1 MDVKNRQ
8 RVFLSV
14 FFFLSGI
21 CFSSW
26 ASRIP
31 TIKTFFGYNEAE
43 LGTILLFMPIS
54 SLIGLPISGWLVA
67 RYDSRIPM
75 VFGFLGVS
83 LAVVS
88 IGFATA
94 DVVLIA
100 SLCVFSFSMRVLN
113 ISMNT
118 QAIALQKLFDRK
130 INGSFHGLWSTGGIV
145 GVGFSTVMVATD
157 VSISTHLLI
166 ISLLTLVV
174 TFFSYR
180 YLLRNDRA
188 TTGNKLI
195 LGKPDPYIAYL
206 GLLVFFA
213 GLCEGGM
220 FDWSGIYFKEVVQ
233 VEIFTW
239 GYLTYMICMAL
250 SRFASDFVVEWIGMA
265 KTYLVSAGFI
275 FFGIMLAVIF
285 PTFWPSMIGFCFTG
299 FGTAAIIP
307 MTFTLASGSK
317 KYSPGMAISLIATYG
332 IVGMFIGPPLV
343 GYLAHAFN
351 LRVSFLIFAFSG
363 AMFIPV
369 SQLFFRYKRSL
380 SLDAR
385 PNGMD
390 TTR

>member
-1 MDVKNRQ
+1 MDLKSRQ
-8 RVFLSV
+8 RIFLGV
-14 FFFLSGI
+14 FFFISGF

-31 TIKTFFGYNEAE
+31 TIKTFFDYNEAE

-75 VFGFLGVS
+75 SFAFVT
-83 LAVVS
+83 LALALLS
-88 IGFATA
+88 IGFATTDFA
-94 DVVLIA
+94 LIA
-100 SLCVFSFSMRVLN
+100 SLCVFAFSMRVLN

-130 INGSFHGLWSTGGIV
+130 INGAFHGLWSTGGIV
-145 GVGFSTVMVATD
+145 GVGFSTLMVALN
-157 VSISTHLLI
+157 VSMENHLLTVAI
-166 ISLLTLVV
+166 FTLLVTL
-174 TFFSYR
+174 FSFR
-180 YLLRNDRA
+180 FLLQNDRA
-188 TTGNKLI
+188 TSGNKLI

-220 FDWSGIYFKEVVQ
+220 FDWSGIYFKEVVK

-250 SRFASDFVVEWIGMA
+250 SRFASDRVVERIGMA
-265 KTYLVSAGFI
+265 NTFIVSACFI
-275 FFGIMLAVIF
+275 FFGIFLAIVF
-285 PTFWPSMIGFCFTG
+285 PTFWPSMIGFCLTG
-299 FGTAAIIP
+299 FGTASIIP
-307 MTFTLASGSK
+307 MTFTLASGSR

-351 LRVSFLIFAFSG
+351 LRVSFVIFAFSG

-380 SLDAR
+380 PR
-385 PNGMD
+385 PVVD
-390 TTR
+390 

>member
-1 MDVKNRQ
+1 MDLKNRQ

-14 FFFLSGI
+14 FFFISGV

-31 TIKTFFGYNEAE
+31 TIKTTFGYNEAQ

-75 VFGFLGVS
+75 SFAFVM
-83 LAVVS
+83 LAFALLS
-88 IGFATA
+88 IGFATSGFTL
-94 DVVLIA
+94 VA
-100 SLCVFSFSMRVLN
+100 SLCVFAFSMRVLN

-145 GVGFSTVMVATD
+145 GVGFSTLMVALD
-157 VSISTHLLI
+157 VSMANHLLT
-166 ISLLTLVV
+166 ISLATLIV
-174 TFFSYR
+174 TLFSYKF
-180 YLLRNDRA
+180 LLKNDRA
-188 TTGNKLI
+188 PSGNKLI
-195 LGKPDPYIAYL
+195 IGKPDPYIAYL

-220 FDWSGIYFKEVVQ
+220 FDWSGIYFKEVVK

-239 GYLTYMICMAL
+239 GYLIYMICMAL
-250 SRFASDFVVEWIGMA
+250 SRFASDRVVERIGMA
-265 KTYLVSAGFI
+265 NTFIGSASFI
-275 FFGIMLAVIF
+275 FFGIFLAIIF
-285 PTFWPSMIGFCFTG
+285 PTFWPSMIGFCLTG
-299 FGTAAIIP
+299 LGTAAIIP

-343 GYLAHAFN
+343 GYLAHAFS
-351 LRVSFLIFAFSG
+351 LRVSFVIFAISG

-369 SQLFFRYKRSL
+369 SQLFFRYKKSL
-380 SLDAR
+380 PKLPVS
-385 PNGMD
+385 
-390 TTR
+390 

>member
-1 MDVKNRQ
+1 MDLKNRQ
-8 RVFLSV
+8 RIFLSV
-14 FFFLSGI
+14 FFFVSGV

-43 LGTILLFMPIS
+43 LGTILLFMPLS
-54 SLIGLPISGWLVA
+54 SLIGLPVSGWLIA

-75 VFGFLGVS
+75 SFAFVV
-83 LAVVS
+83 LALALLS
-88 IGFATA
+88 IGFATTGF
-94 DVVLIA
+94 VLIT
-100 SLCVFSFSMRVLN
+100 SLCVFAFSMRVLN

-145 GVGFSTVMVATD
+145 GVGFSTLMVALN
-157 VSISTHLLI
+157 VSISNHLLMVGMA
-166 ISLLTLVV
+166 TLVI

-180 YLLRNDRA
+180 FLLQNDRA
-188 TTGNKLI
+188 KSGNKLI
-195 LGKPDPYIAYL
+195 LGRPDPYIAYL

-213 GLCEGGM
+213 GICEGGM
-220 FDWSGIYFKEVVQ
+220 FDWSGIYFKEVVK

-250 SRFASDFVVEWIGMA
+250 SRFASDRFVDKIGMA
-265 KTYLVSAGFI
+265 NTYVASSSLI
-275 FFGIMLAVIF
+275 FFGILLAIVY
-285 PTFWPSMIGFCFTG
+285 PTFWASMIGFCLTG

-351 LRVSFLIFAFSG
+351 LRVSFLLFALSG
-363 AMFIPV
+363 AMFVPV
-369 SQLFFRYKRSL
+369 SQLFFRYKKSL
-380 SLDAR
+380 PKVS
-385 PNGMD
+385 
-390 TTR
+390 T

>member
-1 MDVKNRQ
+1 MDLKNRQ
-8 RVFLSV
+8 RTFLSI
-14 FFFLSGI
+14 FFFVSGV

-54 SLIGLPISGWLVA
+54 SLIGLPVSGWLVS

-75 VFGFLGVS
+75 LFGFIV
-83 LAVVS
+83 LAFALSS
-88 IGFATA
+88 IGFATT
-94 DVVLIA
+94 DFVLIT
-100 SLCVFSFSMRVLN
+100 SLCVFAFSMRVLN

-118 QAIALQKLFDRK
+118 QAIGLQKLFDRK

-145 GVGFSTVMVATD
+145 GVGFSTLMVALD
-157 VSISTHLLI
+157 VSIANHLLMVAVT
-166 ISLLTLVV
+166 TLVL

-180 YLLRNDRA
+180 FLLRNDRSKS
-188 TTGNKLI
+188 GNKLI

-206 GLLVFFA
+206 GMLVFFA

-220 FDWSGIYFKEVVQ
+220 FDWSGIYFKEVVK

-250 SRFASDFVVEWIGMA
+250 SRFASDRLVERIGMA
-265 KTYLVSAGFI
+265 TTFIVSSGFI
-275 FFGIMLAVIF
+275 FFGILLAIIF
-285 PTFWPSMIGFCFTG
+285 PTFWPSMIGFCLTG

-369 SQLFFRYKRSL
+369 SQLFFRYKKSL
-380 SLDAR
+380 PKIS
-385 PNGMD
+385 
-390 TTR
+390 T

>member
-1 MDVKNRQ
+1 MDLKSRQ
-8 RVFLSV
+8 RIFLSV

-75 VFGFLGVS
+75 SFAFVV
-83 LAVVS
+83 LAFAIFS
-88 IGFATA
+88 IGFAET
-94 DVVLIA
+94 DFVLIA
-100 SLCVFSFSMRVLN
+100 SLCVFSFSMRILN
-113 ISMNT
+113 IAMNT
-118 QAIALQKLFDRK
+118 QALSLQRMHDRK
-130 INGSFHGLWSTGGIV
+130 IIGSFHGLWSTGGIA
-145 GVGFSTVMVATD
+145 GVGFSTVMVAFD
-157 VSISTHLLI
+157 VSIANHLLI
-166 ISLLTLVV
+166 ISCLTFVV
-174 TFFSYR
+174 TIFSYR
-180 YLLRNDRA
+180 FLLHNDR
-188 TTGNKLI
+188 TPSGNKLI
-195 LGKPDPYIAYL
+195 LGKPDPYIVYL
-206 GLLVFFA
+206 GLLVFFS

-220 FDWSGIYFKEVVQ
+220 FDWSGIYFKEVVD

-250 SRFASDFVVEWIGMA
+250 SRFASDHLVEWIGMS
-265 KTYLVSAGFI
+265 KTYILSACLI
-275 FFGIMLAVIF
+275 FFGIMMAVLF
-285 PTFWPSMIGFCFTG
+285 PTFWLSLIGFCLTG

-317 KYSPGMAISLIATYG
+317 KYSPGMAISIIATYG

-343 GYLAHAFN
+343 GYLAHAFD

-369 SQLFFRYKRSL
+369 SQLFFRYKKSL
-380 SLDAR
+380 LKQPAEVV
-385 PNGMD
+385 
-390 TTR
+390 

>member
-1 MDVKNRQ
+1 MDLKNRQ
-8 RVFLSV
+8 RFFLSV
-14 FFFLSGI
+14 FFFISGF

-54 SLIGLPISGWLVA
+54 SLIGLPVSGWLVG

-75 VFGFLGVS
+75 SFAFVA
-83 LAVVS
+83 LALALLS
-88 IGFATA
+88 IGFATTSFA
-94 DVVLIA
+94 LIT
-100 SLCVFSFSMRVLN
+100 SLCIFSFSMRVLN

-145 GVGFSTVMVATD
+145 GVGFSTLMVALNVSMPNNFLF
-157 VSISTHLLI
+157 VSI
-166 ISLLTLVV
+166 LTLVI
-174 TFFSYR
+174 TFFSYK
-180 YLLRNDRA
+180 YLLRNDRSRS
-188 TTGNKLI
+188 GNKLI
-195 LGKPDPYIAYL
+195 LGKPDPYIVYL

-220 FDWSGIYFKEVVQ
+220 FDWSGIYFKEVVD

-239 GYLTYMICMAL
+239 GYLMYMICMAL
-250 SRFASDFVVEWIGMA
+250 SRFASDRVVERIGMPN
-265 KTYLVSAGFI
+265 TYIISSCFVL
-275 FFGIMLAVIF
+275 FGILLAITF
-285 PTFWPSMIGFCFTG
+285 PSFWPAMIGFCLTG
-299 FGTAAIIP
+299 LGTAAIIP

-317 KYSPGMAISLIATYG
+317 KYSPGMAISLVATYG

-351 LRVSFLIFAFSG
+351 LRVSFLLFAFSG
-363 AMFIPV
+363 AMLIPV
-369 SQLFFRYKRSL
+369 SQLFFHYKKSL
-380 SLDAR
+380 PKVVA
-385 PNGMD
+385 
-390 TTR
+390 

>member
-1 MDVKNRQ
+1 MDLKNRQ
-8 RVFLSV
+8 RIFLSV
-14 FFFLSGI
+14 FFFVSGV

-43 LGTILLFMPIS
+43 LGTILLFMPLS
-54 SLIGLPISGWLVA
+54 SLIGLPVSGWLIA

-75 VFGFLGVS
+75 SFAFVV
-83 LAVVS
+83 LALALLS
-88 IGFATA
+88 IGFATTGF
-94 DVVLIA
+94 VLIT
-100 SLCVFSFSMRVLN
+100 SLCVFAFSMRVLN

-145 GVGFSTVMVATD
+145 GVGFSTLMVALN
-157 VSISTHLLI
+157 VSISNHLLMVGMA
-166 ISLLTLVV
+166 TLVI

-180 YLLRNDRA
+180 FLLQNDRA
-188 TTGNKLI
+188 KSGNKLI

-213 GLCEGGM
+213 GICEGGM
-220 FDWSGIYFKEVVQ
+220 FDWSGIYFKEVVK

-250 SRFASDFVVEWIGMA
+250 SRFASDRFVDKIGMA
-265 KTYLVSAGFI
+265 NTYVVSSSLI
-275 FFGIMLAVIF
+275 FFGILLAIVY
-285 PTFWPSMIGFCFTG
+285 PTFWASMIGFCLTG

-351 LRVSFLIFAFSG
+351 LRVSFLLFALSG
-363 AMFIPV
+363 AMFVPV
-369 SQLFFRYKRSL
+369 SQLFFRYKKSL
-380 SLDAR
+380 PKVS
-385 PNGMD
+385 
-390 TTR
+390 T

>member
-1 MDVKNRQ
+1 MDLKNRQ
-8 RVFLSV
+8 RIFLST
-14 FFFLSGI
+14 FFFVSGV

-31 TIKTFFGYNEAE
+31 TIKTFFGFNEAE
-43 LGTILLFMPIS
+43 LGTILLFMPLS
-54 SLIGLPISGWLVA
+54 SLIGLPVSGWLVA

-75 VFGFLGVS
+75 SFAFVV
-83 LAVVS
+83 LALALVS
-88 IGFATA
+88 IGFATTSF
-94 DVVLIA
+94 VLIT
-100 SLCVFSFSMRVLN
+100 SLCVFAFSMRVLN

-145 GVGFSTVMVATD
+145 GVGFSTFMVALN
-157 VSISTHLLI
+157 VSISVHLLMVAAA
-166 ISLLTLVV
+166 TLVI
-174 TFFSYR
+174 TLFSYR
-180 YLLRNDRA
+180 FLLQNDRA
-188 TTGNKLI
+188 KSGNKLI

-213 GLCEGGM
+213 GICEGGM
-220 FDWSGIYFKEVVQ
+220 FDWSGIYFKEVVK
-233 VEIFTW
+233 VEIFTL

-250 SRFASDFVVEWIGMA
+250 SRFASDRFVEKIGMA
-265 KTYLVSAGFI
+265 TTYVFSSSLI
-275 FFGIMLAVIF
+275 FFGILLAIVY
-285 PTFWPSMIGFCFTG
+285 PTFWASMIGFCLTG

-351 LRVSFLIFAFSG
+351 LRVSFLLFALSG
-363 AMFIPV
+363 AMFVPV
-369 SQLFFRYKRSL
+369 SQLFFRYKKSL
-380 SLDAR
+380 PKVS
-385 PNGMD
+385 
-390 TTR
+390 T

>member
-1 MDVKNRQ
+1 MDLRNRQ
-8 RVFLSV
+8 RIFLSI
-14 FFFLSGI
+14 FFFVSGV

-43 LGTILLFMPIS
+43 LGTILLFMPLS
-54 SLIGLPISGWLVA
+54 SLIGLPVSGWLVA

-75 VFGFLGVS
+75 SFAFVV
-83 LAVVS
+83 LALALLC
-88 IGFATA
+88 IGFATTGF
-94 DVVLIA
+94 VLIT
-100 SLCVFSFSMRVLN
+100 SLCVFAFSMRVLN

-145 GVGFSTVMVATD
+145 GVGFSTLMVALD
-157 VSISTHLLI
+157 VSIASHLLMVAVA
-166 ISLLTLVV
+166 TLVI
-174 TFFSYR
+174 TLFSYKF
-180 YLLRNDRA
+180 LLQNDRA
-188 TTGNKLI
+188 KSGNKLI

-213 GLCEGGM
+213 GICEGGM
-220 FDWSGIYFKEVVQ
+220 FDWSGIYFKEVVK

-239 GYLTYMICMAL
+239 GYLTYMICMAI
-250 SRFASDFVVEWIGMA
+250 SRFASDRFVEKIGMA
-265 KTYLVSAGFI
+265 NTYVVSSCFI
-275 FFGIMLAVIF
+275 FFGILLAIIY
-285 PTFWPSMIGFCFTG
+285 PTFWPSMIGFCLTG

-307 MTFTLASGSK
+307 MTFTLASGSR

-343 GYLAHAFN
+343 GYLAHAFD
-351 LRVSFLIFAFSG
+351 LRVSFLLFAFSG

-369 SQLFFRYKRSL
+369 SQLFFRYKKSL
-380 SLDAR
+380 
-385 PNGMD
+385 PNVPK
-390 TTR
+390 

>member
-1 MDVKNRQ
+1 MDLKNRQ

-14 FFFLSGI
+14 FFFISGV

-31 TIKTFFGYNEAE
+31 TIKTTFGYNEAQ

-75 VFGFLGVS
+75 SFAFVM
-83 LAVVS
+83 LAFALLS
-88 IGFATA
+88 IGFATSGFTL
-94 DVVLIA
+94 VA
-100 SLCVFSFSMRVLN
+100 SLCVFAFSMRVLN

-145 GVGFSTVMVATD
+145 GVGFSTFMVALD
-157 VSISTHLLI
+157 VSMANHLLT
-166 ISLLTLVV
+166 ISLATLIV
-174 TFFSYR
+174 TLFSYKF
-180 YLLRNDRA
+180 LLKNDRA
-188 TTGNKLI
+188 PSGNKLI
-195 LGKPDPYIAYL
+195 IGKPDPYIAYL

-220 FDWSGIYFKEVVQ
+220 FDWSGIYFKEVVK

-239 GYLTYMICMAL
+239 GYLIYMICMAL
-250 SRFASDFVVEWIGMA
+250 SRFASDRVVERIGMA
-265 KTYLVSAGFI
+265 NTFIGSASFI
-275 FFGIMLAVIF
+275 FFGIFLAIIF
-285 PTFWPSMIGFCFTG
+285 PTFWPSMIGFCLTG
-299 FGTAAIIP
+299 LGTAAIIP

-343 GYLAHAFN
+343 GYLAHAFS
-351 LRVSFLIFAFSG
+351 LRVSFVIFAISG

-369 SQLFFRYKRSL
+369 SQLFFRYKKSL
-380 SLDAR
+380 PKLPVS
-385 PNGMD
+385 
-390 TTR
+390 

>member
-1 MDVKNRQ
+1 MDLKNRQ
-8 RVFLSV
+8 RTFLSI
-14 FFFLSGI
+14 FFFVSGV

-54 SLIGLPISGWLVA
+54 SLIGLPVSGWLVS

-75 VFGFLGVS
+75 LFGFIV
-83 LAVVS
+83 LAFALSS
-88 IGFATA
+88 IGFATT
-94 DVVLIA
+94 DFVLIT
-100 SLCVFSFSMRVLN
+100 SLCVFAFSMRVLN

-118 QAIALQKLFDRK
+118 QAIGLQKLFDRK

-145 GVGFSTVMVATD
+145 GVGFSTLMVALD
-157 VSISTHLLI
+157 VSIANHLLMVAFT
-166 ISLLTLVV
+166 TLVL
-174 TFFSYR
+174 TFSSYR
-180 YLLRNDRA
+180 FLLRNDRSKS
-188 TTGNKLI
+188 GNKLI

-206 GLLVFFA
+206 GMLVFFA

-220 FDWSGIYFKEVVQ
+220 FDWSGIYFKEVVK

-250 SRFASDFVVEWIGMA
+250 SRFASDRLVEKIGMA
-265 KTYLVSAGFI
+265 TTFVVSSGFI
-275 FFGIMLAVIF
+275 FFGILLAILF
-285 PTFWPSMIGFCFTG
+285 PTFWPSMIGFCLTG

-369 SQLFFRYKRSL
+369 SQLFFRYKKSL
-380 SLDAR
+380 SKISA
-385 PNGMD
+385 
-390 TTR
+390 

>member
-1 MDVKNRQ
+1 MDLKNRQ
-8 RVFLSV
+8 RIFLSI
-14 FFFLSGI
+14 FFFVSGV

-43 LGTILLFMPIS
+43 LGTILLFMPLS
-54 SLIGLPISGWLVA
+54 SLIGLPVSGWLIA

-75 VFGFLGVS
+75 SFAFVV
-83 LAVVS
+83 LALALLS
-88 IGFATA
+88 IGFATTGF
-94 DVVLIA
+94 VLIT
-100 SLCVFSFSMRVLN
+100 SLCVFAFSMRVLN

-145 GVGFSTVMVATD
+145 GVGFSTLMVALN
-157 VSISTHLLI
+157 VSISNHLLMVAVA
-166 ISLLTLVV
+166 TLVT

-180 YLLRNDRA
+180 FLLQNDRA
-188 TTGNKLI
+188 KSGNKLI

-213 GLCEGGM
+213 GICEGGM
-220 FDWSGIYFKEVVQ
+220 FDWSGIYFKEVVK

-250 SRFASDFVVEWIGMA
+250 SRFASDRFVEKIGMA
-265 KTYLVSAGFI
+265 NTYVFSSSLI
-275 FFGIMLAVIF
+275 FFGILLAIVY
-285 PTFWPSMIGFCFTG
+285 PTFWASMIGFCLTG

-351 LRVSFLIFAFSG
+351 LRVSFLLFALSG
-363 AMFIPV
+363 AMFVPV
-369 SQLFFRYKRSL
+369 SQLFFRYKKSL
-380 SLDAR
+380 PKVS
-385 PNGMD
+385 
-390 TTR
+390 T

>member
-1 MDVKNRQ
+1 MDLKNRQ
-8 RVFLSV
+8 RIFLSV
-14 FFFLSGI
+14 FFFVSGV

-43 LGTILLFMPIS
+43 LGTILLFMPLS
-54 SLIGLPISGWLVA
+54 SLIGLPVSGWLIA

-75 VFGFLGVS
+75 SFAFVV
-83 LAVVS
+83 LALALLS
-88 IGFATA
+88 IGFATTGF
-94 DVVLIA
+94 VLIT
-100 SLCVFSFSMRVLN
+100 SLCVFAFSMRVLN

-145 GVGFSTVMVATD
+145 GVGFSTLMVALN
-157 VSISTHLLI
+157 VSISNHLLMVAAV
-166 ISLLTLVV
+166 TLVI
-174 TFFSYR
+174 TLFSYR
-180 YLLRNDRA
+180 FLLQNDRA
-188 TTGNKLI
+188 KSGNKLI

-213 GLCEGGM
+213 GICEGGM
-220 FDWSGIYFKEVVQ
+220 FDWSGIYFKEVVK

-250 SRFASDFVVEWIGMA
+250 SRFASDRFVDKIGMA
-265 KTYLVSAGFI
+265 NTYVVSSSLI
-275 FFGIMLAVIF
+275 FFGILLAIVY
-285 PTFWPSMIGFCFTG
+285 PTFWASMIGFCLTG

-351 LRVSFLIFAFSG
+351 LRVSFLLFALSG
-363 AMFIPV
+363 AMFVPV
-369 SQLFFRYKRSL
+369 SQLFFRYKKSL
-380 SLDAR
+380 PKVS
-385 PNGMD
+385 
-390 TTR
+390 T

>member
-1 MDVKNRQ
+1 MDLKNRQ

-14 FFFLSGI
+14 FFFISGV

-31 TIKTFFGYNEAE
+31 TIKTAFGYNEAQ

-75 VFGFLGVS
+75 SFAFVT
-83 LAVVS
+83 LALALLS
-88 IGFATA
+88 IGFATT
-94 DVVLIA
+94 DFTLIT
-100 SLCVFSFSMRVLN
+100 SLCVFAFSMRVLN

-145 GVGFSTVMVATD
+145 GVGFSTLMVALD
-157 VSISTHLLI
+157 VSMVNHFLMISLATLI
-166 ISLLTLVV
+166 ITL
-174 TFFSYR
+174 FSYQF
-180 YLLRNDRA
+180 LLKNDRSVS
-188 TTGNKLI
+188 GNKLI
-195 LGKPDPYIAYL
+195 IGKPDPYIAYL

-220 FDWSGIYFKEVVQ
+220 FDWSGIYFKEVVK
-233 VEIFTW
+233 VEIFTL
-239 GYLTYMICMAL
+239 GYLIYMICMAL
-250 SRFASDFVVEWIGMA
+250 SRFASDRVVESIGMSN
-265 KTYLVSAGFI
+265 TFIVSASFI
-275 FFGIMLAVIF
+275 FFGIFLAIIF
-285 PTFWPSMIGFCFTG
+285 PSFWPSMIGFCLTG
-299 FGTAAIIP
+299 LGTASIIP

-351 LRVSFLIFAFSG
+351 LRVSFLIFAISG

-369 SQLFFRYKRSL
+369 SQLFFRYKKSL
-380 SLDAR
+380 PKLPIS
-385 PNGMD
+385 
-390 TTR
+390 

>member
-1 MDVKNRQ
+1 MDLKNRQ
-8 RVFLSV
+8 RTFLSI
-14 FFFLSGI
+14 FFFVSGV

-54 SLIGLPISGWLVA
+54 SLIGLPVSGWLVS

-75 VFGFLGVS
+75 LFGFIV
-83 LAVVS
+83 LALALSS
-88 IGFATA
+88 IGFATT
-94 DVVLIA
+94 DFVLIS
-100 SLCVFSFSMRVLN
+100 SLCVFAFSMRVLN

-118 QAIALQKLFDRK
+118 QAIGLQKLFDRK

-145 GVGFSTVMVATD
+145 GVGFSTLMVALD
-157 VSISTHLLI
+157 VSIANHLLMVAVT
-166 ISLLTLVV
+166 TLVL
-174 TFFSYR
+174 TFSSYR
-180 YLLRNDRA
+180 FLLRNDRSKS
-188 TTGNKLI
+188 GNKLI

-206 GLLVFFA
+206 GMLVFFA

-220 FDWSGIYFKEVVQ
+220 FDWSGIYFKEVVK

-250 SRFASDFVVEWIGMA
+250 SRFASDRLVERIGMA
-265 KTYLVSAGFI
+265 TTFIVSSGFI
-275 FFGIMLAVIF
+275 FFGILLAILF
-285 PTFWPSMIGFCFTG
+285 PTFWPSMIGFCLTG

-369 SQLFFRYKRSL
+369 SQLFFRYKKSL
-380 SLDAR
+380 SR
-385 PNGMD
+385 IS
-390 TTR
+390 T

>member
-1 MDVKNRQ
+1 MDLKNRQ
-8 RVFLSV
+8 RTFLSI
-14 FFFLSGI
+14 FFFVSGV

-54 SLIGLPISGWLVA
+54 SLIGLPVSGWLVS

-75 VFGFLGVS
+75 LFGFIV
-83 LAVVS
+83 LAFALSS
-88 IGFATA
+88 IGFATT
-94 DVVLIA
+94 DFVLIT
-100 SLCVFSFSMRVLN
+100 SLCVFAFSMRVLN

-118 QAIALQKLFDRK
+118 QAIGLQKLFDRK

-145 GVGFSTVMVATD
+145 GVGFSTLMVALD
-157 VSISTHLLI
+157 VSIANHLLMVAFT
-166 ISLLTLVV
+166 TLVL
-174 TFFSYR
+174 TFSSYR
-180 YLLRNDRA
+180 FLLRNDRSKS
-188 TTGNKLI
+188 GNKLI

-206 GLLVFFA
+206 GMLVFFA

-220 FDWSGIYFKEVVQ
+220 FDWSGIYFKEVVK

-250 SRFASDFVVEWIGMA
+250 SRFASDRLVEKIGMA
-265 KTYLVSAGFI
+265 TTFIVSSGFI
-275 FFGIMLAVIF
+275 FFGILLAILF
-285 PTFWPSMIGFCFTG
+285 PTFWPSMIGFCLTG

-369 SQLFFRYKRSL
+369 SQLFFRYKKSL
-380 SLDAR
+380 SKISA
-385 PNGMD
+385 
-390 TTR
+390 

>member
-1 MDVKNRQ
+1 MDLKNRQ
-8 RVFLSV
+8 RIFLSI
-14 FFFLSGI
+14 FFFISGV

-43 LGTILLFMPIS
+43 LGTILLFMPLS
-54 SLIGLPISGWLVA
+54 SLIGLPVSGWLIA

-75 VFGFLGVS
+75 SFAFVV
-83 LAVVS
+83 LALALLS
-88 IGFATA
+88 IGFATT
-94 DVVLIA
+94 DFVLIA
-100 SLCVFSFSMRVLN
+100 SLCVFAFSMRVLN

-145 GVGFSTVMVATD
+145 GVGFSTLMVALN
-157 VSISTHLLI
+157 VSISNHLLMI
-166 ISLLTLVV
+166 AVATLVI
-174 TFFSYR
+174 TFFSYKF
-180 YLLRNDRA
+180 LLQNDRA
-188 TTGNKLI
+188 KSGNKLI

-213 GLCEGGM
+213 GICEGGM
-220 FDWSGIYFKEVVQ
+220 FDWSGIYFKEVVK

-250 SRFASDFVVEWIGMA
+250 SRFASDRFVEKIGMA
-265 KTYLVSAGFI
+265 NTYVVSSSLI
-275 FFGIMLAVIF
+275 FFGILLAIIY
-285 PTFWPSMIGFCFTG
+285 PTFWPSMIGFCLTG

-307 MTFTLASGSK
+307 MTFTLASGSR

-351 LRVSFLIFAFSG
+351 LRVSFLLFALSG
-363 AMFIPV
+363 AMFVPV
-369 SQLFFRYKRSL
+369 SQLFFRYKKSL
-380 SLDAR
+380 PKVS
-385 PNGMD
+385 
-390 TTR
+390 T

>member
-1 MDVKNRQ
+1 MDLKNRQ
-8 RVFLSV
+8 RIFLSV
-14 FFFLSGI
+14 FFFVSGV

-43 LGTILLFMPIS
+43 LGTILLFMPLS
-54 SLIGLPISGWLVA
+54 SLIGLPVSGWLIS

-75 VFGFLGVS
+75 LFAFTV
-83 LAVVS
+83 LALALLS
-88 IGFATA
+88 IGFATTGF
-94 DVVLIA
+94 VLIT
-100 SLCVFSFSMRVLN
+100 SLCVFAFSMRVLN

-145 GVGFSTVMVATD
+145 GVGFSTLMVALN
-157 VSISTHLLI
+157 VSISNHLTTVAAA
-166 ISLLTLVV
+166 TLVI

-180 YLLRNDRA
+180 FLLQNDRA
-188 TTGNKLI
+188 KSGNKLI

-213 GLCEGGM
+213 GICEGGM
-220 FDWSGIYFKEVVQ
+220 FDWSGIYFKEVVK

-250 SRFASDFVVEWIGMA
+250 SRFASDRFVEKIGMA
-265 KTYLVSAGFI
+265 NTYVFSSSLI
-275 FFGIMLAVIF
+275 FFGILLAIVY
-285 PTFWPSMIGFCFTG
+285 PTFWASMFGFCLTG

-307 MTFTLASGSK
+307 MTFTLASGSR

-351 LRVSFLIFAFSG
+351 LRVSFLLFALSG
-363 AMFIPV
+363 AMFVPV
-369 SQLFFRYKRSL
+369 SQLFFRYKKSL
-380 SLDAR
+380 PKGS
-385 PNGMD
+385 P
-390 TTR
+390 

>member
-1 MDVKNRQ
+1 MDLKHRQ
-8 RVFLSV
+8 RIFLST
-14 FFFLSGI
+14 FFFVSGV

-43 LGTILLFMPIS
+43 LGTILLFMPMS
-54 SLIGLPISGWLVA
+54 SLIGLPVSGWLVS
-67 RYDSRIPM
+67 RYDSRIPLS
-75 VFGFLGVS
+75 FGFVVLATS
-83 LAVVS
+83 LLS
-88 IGFATA
+88 IGFAKT
-94 DVVLIA
+94 DFVLIS
-100 SLCVFSFSMRVLN
+100 SLCVFAFSMRVLN

-118 QAIALQKLFDRK
+118 QAIALQKLFDRN

-145 GVGFSTVMVATD
+145 GVGFSTLMVALD

-166 ISLLTLVV
+166 IATATLVI
-174 TFFSYR
+174 TFSSYR
-180 YLLRNDRA
+180 FLLRNDRA
-188 TTGNKLI
+188 TSGNKLI

-213 GLCEGGM
+213 GICEGGM
-220 FDWSGIYFKEVVQ
+220 FDWSGIYFKEVVK

-239 GYLTYMICMAL
+239 GYLMYMICMAL
-250 SRFASDFVVEWIGMA
+250 SRFASDRLVEKIGMSS
-265 KTYLVSAGFI
+265 TFIVSSCFI
-275 FFGIMLAVIF
+275 FFGIFLAILF
-285 PTFWPSMIGFCFTG
+285 PTFWPSLFGFCLTG

-307 MTFTLASGSK
+307 MTFTLASGSR

-343 GYLAHAFN
+343 GYLAHAFD

-369 SQLFFRYKRSL
+369 SQLFFRHKKSL
-380 SLDAR
+380 PR
-385 PNGMD
+385 IQV
-390 TTR
+390 

>member
-1 MDVKNRQ
+1 MDLKDRQ
-8 RVFLSV
+8 RIFLST
-14 FFFLSGI
+14 FFFVSGV

-31 TIKTFFGYNEAE
+31 TIKTAFGYNEAQ

-54 SLIGLPISGWLVA
+54 SLIGLPVSGWLVA

-75 VFGFLGVS
+75 AFGFVA
-83 LAVVS
+83 LALALTS
-88 IGFATA
+88 IGFATT
-94 DVVLIA
+94 DFVLIS
-100 SLCVFSFSMRVLN
+100 SLCVFAFSMRVLN

-118 QAIALQKLFDRK
+118 QAISLQKLFDRK

-145 GVGFSTVMVATD
+145 GVGISTIMVAFD
-157 VSISTHLLI
+157 VSMGNHLLLISAMTAI
-166 ISLLTLVV
+166 I

-188 TTGNKLI
+188 TSGNKLI

-206 GLLVFFA
+206 GLLVFFS
-213 GLCEGGM
+213 GICEGGM
-220 FDWSGIYFKEVVQ
+220 FDWSGIYFKEVVK

-239 GYLTYMICMAL
+239 GYLTYMICMAM
-250 SRFASDFVVEWIGMA
+250 SRFASDRVVEKIGMA
-265 KTYLVSAGFI
+265 NTYIASSLFI
-275 FFGIMLAVIF
+275 FIGIFLAIIF
-285 PTFWPSMIGFCFTG
+285 PTFWPSMIGFCLTG

-307 MTFTLASGSK
+307 MTFSLASGSK

-369 SQLFFRYKRSL
+369 SQLFFRFRKSMHKV
-380 SLDAR
+380 SA
-385 PNGMD
+385 
-390 TTR
+390 

>member
-1 MDVKNRQ
+1 MDLKNRQ
-8 RVFLSV
+8 RIFLSV
-14 FFFLSGI
+14 FFFVSGV

-43 LGTILLFMPIS
+43 LGTILLFMPLS
-54 SLIGLPISGWLVA
+54 SLIGLPVSGWLIA

-75 VFGFLGVS
+75 SFAFIV
-83 LAVVS
+83 LALALLS
-88 IGFATA
+88 IGFATTGF
-94 DVVLIA
+94 VLIT
-100 SLCVFSFSMRVLN
+100 SLCVFAFSMRVLN

-145 GVGFSTVMVATD
+145 GVGFSTLMVALN
-157 VSISTHLLI
+157 VSISNHLLMVAVA
-166 ISLLTLVV
+166 TLVT

-180 YLLRNDRA
+180 FLLQNDRA
-188 TTGNKLI
+188 KSGNKLI

-213 GLCEGGM
+213 GICEGGM
-220 FDWSGIYFKEVVQ
+220 FDWSGIYFKEVVK

-250 SRFASDFVVEWIGMA
+250 SRFASDRFVEKIGMA
-265 KTYLVSAGFI
+265 NTYVFSSSLI
-275 FFGIMLAVIF
+275 FFGILLAIVY
-285 PTFWPSMIGFCFTG
+285 PTFWASMIGFCLTG

-351 LRVSFLIFAFSG
+351 LRVSFLLFALSG
-363 AMFIPV
+363 AMFVPV
-369 SQLFFRYKRSL
+369 SQLFFRYKKSL
-380 SLDAR
+380 PKVS
-385 PNGMD
+385 
-390 TTR
+390 T